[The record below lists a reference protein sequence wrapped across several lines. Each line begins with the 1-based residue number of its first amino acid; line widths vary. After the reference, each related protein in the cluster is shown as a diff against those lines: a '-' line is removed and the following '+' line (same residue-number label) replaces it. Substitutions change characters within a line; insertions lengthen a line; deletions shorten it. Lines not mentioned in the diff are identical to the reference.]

1 MSNSNLTIDWDSE
14 ENTTNIRQTV
24 ALMRKG
30 CGCKTS
36 CQSSRCKCKMAG
48 NYCYGCKCVGSCN
61 LPSPTP
67 GQVTDSALSTPL
79 ESGSEE
85 ERDNEA
91 YKELEDVDATTLEVF
106 GNYDIQSVSEI
117 SDNDSLSSVDMDDA
131 CV

>member
-1 MSNSNLTIDWDSE
+1 M
-14 ENTTNIRQTV
+14 TNIRKTV

-36 CQSSRCKCKMAG
+36 CQSSRCKCKRAG
-48 NYCYGCKCVGSCN
+48 NDCYGCKCVGYCN

-79 ESGSEE
+79 ESGFEEE
-85 ERDNEA
+85 ERDNES
-91 YKELEDVDATTLEVF
+91 YKELELATMLEVF
-106 GNYDIQSVSEI
+106 GDYDIQSVCEI

>member
-24 ALMRKG
+24 AMMRKG
-30 CGCKTS
+30 CWCKTS

-48 NYCYGCKCVGSCN
+48 NYCYGCKCVGCCN

-79 ESGSEE
+79 KSVSEE
-85 ERDNEA
+85 ERDNES

-106 GNYDIQSVSEI
+106 GDYDIQSVSKI

>member
-48 NYCYGCKCVGSCN
+48 NYCYGCKCVGCCN

-85 ERDNEA
+85 ERNNES

-106 GNYDIQSVSEI
+106 GDYDIQSVSEI

>member
-24 ALMRKG
+24 VLMRKG

-48 NYCYGCKCVGSCN
+48 NYCYGCKCIGCCN

-85 ERDNEA
+85 ERDNES
-91 YKELEDVDATTLEVF
+91 YKELEDVDATMLEVF
-106 GNYDIQSVSEI
+106 GDYDIQSVSEI